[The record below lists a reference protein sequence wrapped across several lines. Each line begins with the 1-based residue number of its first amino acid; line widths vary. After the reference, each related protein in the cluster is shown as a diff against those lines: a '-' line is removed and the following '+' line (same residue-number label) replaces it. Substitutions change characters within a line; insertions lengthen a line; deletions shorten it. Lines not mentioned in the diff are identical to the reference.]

1 MTLALFL
8 FVING
13 VTLWLAAWIAENVFD
28 AGLVID
34 RLRPAIFASIIASV
48 VLTGL
53 SVLLPDDEKS

>member
-8 FVING
+8 IVINS

-34 RLRPAIFASIIASV
+34 RLRPAIFASIIAGV

>member
-28 AGLVID
+28 AGLVLDGLLLATFGSVIV
-34 RLRPAIFASIIASV
+34 SV
-48 VLTGL
+48 VSTGL
-53 SVLLPDDEKS
+53 SVLLPGDEKS